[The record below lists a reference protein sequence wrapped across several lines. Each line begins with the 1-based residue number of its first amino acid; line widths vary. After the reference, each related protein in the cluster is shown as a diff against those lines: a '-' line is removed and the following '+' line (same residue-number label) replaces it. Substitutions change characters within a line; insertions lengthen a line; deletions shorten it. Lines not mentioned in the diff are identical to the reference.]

1 MRSPQAQNRRIL
13 KTMSRDNNY
22 YNTGSSSTV
31 QRTKQPRIKKQS
43 GYSYKQQSQQQP
55 QKSRLDIMNDL
66 LVSTND
72 NIRSEIMKYDF
83 LEYSLVNGNII
94 IVLNVED
101 ILREYELEQGY
112 LTNNIFDNI
121 RCEKVGIVYSPKL
134 KMFLYLALN
143 NDPIAGIM
151 FKSKDLSELPN
162 IDRIDLKLLP
172 IDSHIVENANRLMI
186 SNFSEI
192 VDLCHNPV
200 LIYKVGELFKRI

>member
-1 MRSPQAQNRRIL
+1 
-13 KTMSRDNNY
+13 
-22 YNTGSSSTV
+22 
-31 QRTKQPRIKKQS
+31 
-43 GYSYKQQSQQQP
+43 
-55 QKSRLDIMNDL
+55 
-66 LVSTND
+66 
-72 NIRSEIMKYDF
+72 MKYDF

-112 LTNNIFDNI
+112 LTNNVFDNI